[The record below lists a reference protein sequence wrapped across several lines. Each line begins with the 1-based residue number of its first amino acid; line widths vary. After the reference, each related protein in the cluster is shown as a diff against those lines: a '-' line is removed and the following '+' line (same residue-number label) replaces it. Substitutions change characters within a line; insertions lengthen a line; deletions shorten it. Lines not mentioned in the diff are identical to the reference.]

1 MARFHGIQAQV
12 DGHAIRIR
20 FALDAPCLMG
30 WQIYDPETGAFL
42 FEGEWSDVRDP
53 KVDLRVTLPAEDGPY
68 RVQVAPVED
77 RGRFIVMEAQVHE
90 GAVEISS
97 PRVSTASA
105 LRRERL
111 LRAIPKAFTYPPQSL
126 WRNRKLIRSMVRRDM
141 LARYRGSF
149 AGALWTFLNPLLL
162 MATYAFIF
170 GAVLKNRFGND
181 TSGVGYLLYF
191 LAGMLPWLAFSE
203 AVGRSPYVILEYRN
217 FVKKL
222 VFPLETLPVNLV
234 IAGVVTEIFGLLI
247 FLAGLLLARH
257 AVPISVV
264 WLPVLIVPQLLLTAG
279 LCWFL
284 AALGIFVRDLAAV
297 IGFILTLWF
306 FLTPICYS
314 EESLPPPARPILS
327 LNPIFV
333 LVRGYR
339 AIFLQSRAPDFAP
352 LALLWIGSAIVA
364 ILGYAWF
371 HRLRKS
377 FADVI

>member
-1 MARFHGIQAQV
+1 MARYTGIAAEV
-12 DGHAIRIR
+12 DGRAIRVR
-20 FALDAPCLMG
+20 FAIDAPCVIG
-30 WQIYDPETGAFL
+30 WQIYDPSSGAFL
-42 FEGEWSDVRDP
+42 FEGEWSEVRDT
-53 KVDLRVTLPAEDGPY
+53 KVDLSVTLPEEDGPY

-77 RGRFIVMEAQVHE
+77 RDRFVLIDAEVHC
-90 GAVEISS
+90 GAVEMA
-97 PRVSTASA
+97 PARVCSVRA
-105 LRRERL
+105 LQRERI
-111 LRAIPKAFTYPPQSL
+111 LRAIPKAFTFPPRSL

-141 LARYRGSF
+141 LSRYRGSF

-162 MATYAFIF
+162 MGTYAFVF

-234 IAGVVTEIFGLLI
+234 IAGMVTEIFGLLI
-247 FLAGLLLARH
+247 FLIGLLAARH
-257 AVPISVV
+257 TIPASVV
-264 WLPVLIVPQLLLTAG
+264 WLPVLIVPQILLTVG

-284 AALGIFVRDLAAV
+284 AALGIFVRDLSAV
-297 IGFILTLWF
+297 MGFVLTLWF
-306 FLTPICYS
+306 FMTPICYS
-314 EESLPPPARPILS
+314 EESLPAGAMKILS

-339 AIFLQSRAPDFAP
+339 AIFLENRAPDFTP
-352 LALLWIGSAIVA
+352 VALLWLGSVAVA
-364 ILGYAWF
+364 ILGHAWF
-371 HRLRKS
+371 HRLRRS